1 MNALIN
7 ALRRAVQAE
16 IAAAAAAAGRDS
28 EGRRLISL
36 AERMEVERS
45 WALLAKVASE
55 LRQEREEA

>member
-16 IAAAAAAAGRDS
+16 IAAATTAAGRDS
-28 EGRRLISL
+28 EGRRLTSL

-45 WALLAKVASE
+45 WAFVAKVASE
-55 LRQEREEA
+55 LKQEREEA

>member
-45 WALLAKVASE
+45 WALVAKVASE